1 MAKRIASI
9 NIQKAHLGEFWHNT
23 REKDTVNSIFDKS
36 KNEYDRTAM
45 EAIEIYKKDL
55 EEKSK
60 KYTERTGQ
68 KLQKRATTL
77 MNAVVNLDEHH
88 TLNDLKKVAKMLE
101 KKLDVKVYQVVV
113 HRDEGFIGDD
123 GKKHVNFHGHILFSG
138 LDSQGRAVKRNKL
151 NIHTL
156 RELQTETANVLG
168 MERGVRGKKRKHL
181 DIHTYKVMKQEE
193 SKALWELKQNVKL
206 DDKKIKKYTKKFD
219 KALERFL
226 SFGRVKKDDVISLFG
241 KFLNYL
247 KTEIVSLEKENEKL
261 RDENLKLKQRL
272 GEKNLENA
280 DLKVENQKLR
290 EESKQLLEE
299 NLKARETI
307 KKVKQLDSVKL
318 AQENKELKMT
328 IKDLQTEIS
337 MLRKQMIETNKKLEA
352 KEQEKVFNRE
362 DFQYL
367 SKLKKELRK
376 DTVKE
381 VYEELIKYKKEVNKK
396 GKGIDF

>member
-1 MAKRIASI
+1 MAKRLSSI
-9 NIQKAHLGEFWHNT
+9 NIQKAHIGEFYHNT

-36 KNEYDRTAM
+36 QNEYDRTAR

-88 TLNDLKKVAKMLE
+88 TLQDLKKVAEMLE
-101 KKLDVKVYQVVV
+101 KKLDVKVYQLAV
-113 HRDEGFIGDD
+113 HNDEGYVDD
-123 GKKHVNFHGHILFSG
+123 EGKKHINKHGHILFSG
-138 LDSQGRAVKRNKL
+138 LDSDGRAVKRNKL
-151 NIHTL
+151 NIHVL
-156 RELQTETANVLG
+156 RELQTETANILG
-168 MERGVRGKKRKHL
+168 MERGTRGKKRKHVS
-181 DIHTYKVMKQEE
+181 IHIYKEMKQKENE
-193 SKALWELKQNVKL
+193 ALQELKRDIKL

-219 KALERFL
+219 KALEKVL
-226 SFGRVKKDDVISLFG
+226 TFGRVKKDDVISLFG
-241 KFLNYL
+241 KFLKYL
-247 KTEIVSLEKENEKL
+247 KTEIVSLEKENKTL
-261 RDENLKLKQRL
+261 KDENLQLKQRL
-272 GEKNLENA
+272 GEKNFENSE
-280 DLKVENQKLR
+280 LKVELQKAK
-290 EESKQLLEE
+290 EENKRLIDE

-318 AQENKELKMT
+318 ANENRELKLT
-328 IKDLQTEIS
+328 IKDLQAEIS
-337 MLRKQMIETNKKLEA
+337 SLRKSMIAMNKELQE

-381 VYEELIKYKKEVNKK
+381 VYEEFVKFKNKVEK
-396 GKGIDF
+396 RGHTIEI

>member
-9 NIQKAHLGEFWHNT
+9 NIQKAHIGEFWHNT

-36 KNEYDRTAM
+36 KNEYDRTAR
-45 EAIEIYKKDL
+45 EGIALYKKDL

-88 TLNDLKKVAKMLE
+88 TLEDLKKVAEMLE
-101 KKLDVKVYQVVV
+101 KKLDVKVYQLAV
-113 HRDEGFIGDD
+113 HNDEGYVDD
-123 GKKHVNFHGHILFSG
+123 KGKKHINKHGHILFSG

-151 NIHTL
+151 NIHVL
-156 RELQTETANVLG
+156 RELQTDTAEILG
-168 MERGVRGKKRKHL
+168 MERGTRGKKRKHL